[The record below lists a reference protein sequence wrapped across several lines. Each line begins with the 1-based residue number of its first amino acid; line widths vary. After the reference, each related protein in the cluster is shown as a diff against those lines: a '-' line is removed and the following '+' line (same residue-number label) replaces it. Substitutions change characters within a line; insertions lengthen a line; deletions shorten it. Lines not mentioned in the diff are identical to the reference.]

1 MNPILLDVDTGIDDA
16 LAVMLAVQTRKEDIV
31 CITTVCGNVSLD
43 QATENT
49 CKILDF
55 IKAGSIPVYR
65 GSEGPLIRKSHYEHR
80 VHGQDGLGGA
90 LADYQAAK
98 QADAGFAPDRI
109 IETVMERPGEVT
121 LIMTGPLTNLALAL
135 LKRPDLVQYV
145 REVIFMGGVVKGKG
159 NITPVAEYN
168 TYADPEAAR
177 IVLQAGFPKL
187 TQVGL
192 DVTRQTL
199 LTEAH
204 INRLSNPAIRDY
216 VAQSTAIYIKR
227 YEEMNGVRACALHD
241 PLAVGVALNP
251 DFVTR
256 NAYYVDVET
265 SSRLC
270 DGQMVCDFQN
280 RWGHAANVLVCEEV
294 NQAAFLDHFIEALNK
309 PIGAG
314 K

>member
-16 LAVMLAVQTRKEDIV
+16 LAIMLAVQTRKDDIA

-49 CKILDF
+49 CKILEFMQADQ
-55 IKAGSIPVYR
+55 IPVYR
-65 GSEGPLIRKSHYEHR
+65 GSESPLIRKSYYEHR

-90 LADYQAAK
+90 LKEYTAKK
-98 QADAGFAPDRI
+98 QADSGFAPDRI
-109 IETVMERPGEVT
+109 IETVMQRPGEVT

-135 LKRPDLVQYV
+135 LKQPDLVKHV
-145 REVIFMGGVVKGKG
+145 REVIFMGGVVKGMG
-159 NITPVAEYN
+159 NVTPVAEYN

-204 INRLSNPAIRDY
+204 IERLTIPAIKEY

-227 YEEMNGVRACALHD
+227 YEQMNGVRACALHD

-251 DFVTR
+251 DLVTR
-256 NAYYVDVET
+256 NTYYVDVET
-265 SSRLC
+265 ASRLC

-280 RWGHAANVLVCEEV
+280 RLGQEANVLVCEEV
-294 NQAAFLDHFIEALNK
+294 NQAAFLEHFIEALNK
-309 PIGAG
+309 PIGAS
-314 K
+314 